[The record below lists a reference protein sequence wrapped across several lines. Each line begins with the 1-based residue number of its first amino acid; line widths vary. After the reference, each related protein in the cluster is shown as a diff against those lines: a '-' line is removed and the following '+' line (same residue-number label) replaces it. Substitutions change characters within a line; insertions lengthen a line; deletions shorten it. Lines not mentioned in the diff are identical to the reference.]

1 MTPSTTP
8 PDRIAI
14 PREIWI
20 LVGAA
25 FVIAIGFGIVSPVL
39 PAYARSFDVGV
50 AAASVIVSAFA
61 FFRLVFAPVGGE
73 LVSRLGERP
82 VYLAGLV
89 IVAVSS
95 FATAF
100 AQSYVQLL
108 VFRGLGGI
116 GSTMFTISTLTMLV
130 RLAPPSA
137 RGRVSSTYASAFLI
151 GGMIGPV
158 LGGVLAGWGLR
169 LPFIV
174 YGVALVIAAAVVA
187 VGLRGARLRP
197 VDSQGQREV
206 MRLAEAWRSPVYRA
220 VLASAAANGLT
231 NFGVRLAVLPLL
243 AVAVLDEA
251 WVAGAVLA
259 AGAIG
264 TAITLQFSGRLTD
277 QIGRRPLAI
286 GGLVVMGVSMGL
298 LGVAQNPSLSVGLG
312 LTVLFGLSLI
322 SGVGAG
328 LVNPAQQ
335 AAVADAIV
343 EHLAT
348 MGNDVESVD
357 AITAIAP
364 ATATQLAR
372 YDARDAL
379 DLPKRADDLA
389 QALTDVG
396 FVPER
401 FAAALEGMRHA
412 PHTLARVEDLQ
423 HGAASILATRY
434 LAEDEGDHL
443 IAVYLRPTGAE
454 GAIARIEQAIH
465 AVDPGAHLTGYSRL
479 DASLRGALTHDMPR
493 IGLAAG
499 VLVLIALGASLRR
512 ARDVLL
518 AALVVAAEVAAVL
531 LLIRV
536 LHIPLHIYDA
546 LVLPVLLGITVDEGM
561 FLLHHARE
569 TQAADVTRDTLAREG
584 PSIAA
589 TALTTA
595 AGFGALVG
603 CDFDGLRDLGEVG
616 ALGSAVGL
624 VVALIVV
631 PAGLR
636 LREAR

>member
-1 MTPSTTP
+1 MTPPPIP
-8 PDRIAI
+8 PDRITI

-82 VYLAGLV
+82 VYLAGLI
-89 IVAVSS
+89 IVAISS

-130 RLAPPSA
+130 RLAPPTA

-243 AVAVLDEA
+243 AVAVLDEP

-277 QIGRRPLAI
+277 QVGRRPLVI
-286 GGLVVMGVSMGL
+286 GGLVVMGLSMGL
-298 LGVAQNPSLSVGLG
+298 LGVAQSPGLSVGLG
-312 LTVLFGLSLI
+312 LAVLFALSLV

-335 AAVADAIV
+335 AAVSDVIGRDRSGGRVLSTFQMAQDGGAIV
-343 EHLAT
+343 
-348 MGNDVESVD
+348 G
-357 AITAIAP
+357 P
-364 ATATQLAR
+364 
-372 YDARDAL
+372 
-379 DLPKRADDLA
+379 
-389 QALTDVG
+389 
-396 FVPER
+396 
-401 FAAALEGMRHA
+401 
-412 PHTLARVEDLQ
+412 
-423 HGAASILATRY
+423 IL
-434 LAEDEGDHL
+434 
-443 IAVYLRPTGAE
+443 
-454 GAIARIEQAIH
+454 
-465 AVDPGAHLTGYSRL
+465 
-479 DASLRGALTHDMPR
+479 
-493 IGLAAG
+493 IGLVADRFGFGPAFAVTGLVCLVG
-499 VLVLIALGASLRR
+499 VLPW
-512 ARDVLL
+512 L
-518 AALVVAAEVAAVL
+518 AAPEPLV
-531 LLIRV
+531 
-536 LHIPLHIYDA
+536 
-546 LVLPVLLGITVDEGM
+546 
-561 FLLHHARE
+561 HHA
-569 TQAADVTRDTLAREG
+569 TPPAQPDTE
-584 PSIAA
+584 
-589 TALTTA
+589 
-595 AGFGALVG
+595 
-603 CDFDGLRDLGEVG
+603 D
-616 ALGSAVGL
+616 
-624 VVALIVV
+624 
-631 PAGLR
+631 
-636 LREAR
+636 